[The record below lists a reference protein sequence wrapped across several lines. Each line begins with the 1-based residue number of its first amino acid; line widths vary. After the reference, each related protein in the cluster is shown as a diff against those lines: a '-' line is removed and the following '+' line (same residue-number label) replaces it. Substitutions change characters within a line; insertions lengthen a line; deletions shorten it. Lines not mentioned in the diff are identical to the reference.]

1 MPIYIYIHVFCIF
14 CFFLA
19 SLSSASTPVGCIL
32 SGYVMD
38 RFGRRKTLL
47 ITELPLIIG
56 WVLIACA
63 TDVRMIYVGRI
74 MCGLGS
80 GMVGAPVGII

>member
-1 MPIYIYIHVFCIF
+1 
-14 CFFLA
+14 
-19 SLSSASTPVGCIL
+19 
-32 SGYVMD
+32 MD